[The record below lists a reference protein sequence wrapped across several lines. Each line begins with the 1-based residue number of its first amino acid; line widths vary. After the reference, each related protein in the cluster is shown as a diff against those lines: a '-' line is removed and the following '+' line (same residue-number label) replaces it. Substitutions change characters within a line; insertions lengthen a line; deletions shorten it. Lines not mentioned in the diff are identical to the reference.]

1 MVFTIRI
8 AISVNFLMIL
18 VLLSKAPVVEAFNID
33 SYIFGD
39 SETSVSLLHVLRTIF
54 SIFS

>member
-1 MVFTIRI
+1 
-8 AISVNFLMIL
+8 MIL

-39 SETSVSLLHVLRTIF
+39 SETSVSLLHILWQYFQYFLDIHSEVTL
-54 SIFS
+54 